1 MGQKKALNGSHLE
14 VFLALQHNTEHDF
27 DLSISNVF
35 LTFVQLLQEIK
46 KKQKRGY
53 AFKFQI
59 RLKAFLEKFS
69 FENNKL
75 IKIEEWF
82 PSNTYT
88 VLDSIHIRKK
98 INTAI
103 RDIYKRYDSF
113 VQRGSGWVLKKV
125 SKFSVSIMK
134 FKLFQGGCLSALL
147 PRELRKKCCCV
158 SIKNIPKN
166 KCFFYCVAAALY
178 ENTTKK
184 NKYRKSNQHDKIIE
198 LLPFDNME
206 GPVSI
211 REIKYLE
218 KNSCVSVNVY
228 GYDKIPYPYY
238 ISEFVKKL
246 YHVDVLL
253 HNNHYYLIRNMS
265 TFASGEK
272 SNRRKCYVCQYCLCY
287 FVKKERYDLHVE
299 LCVKGGHQ
307 YEFPHKDAAQLNF
320 SNYSNIVPASFVMY
334 CDLEAMI
341 TKEVKVNRGKIQTK
355 SVHVPVAVGAI
366 TVCRPKKEFGSLPMI
381 YTGADCIDVLL
392 QFIQS
397 EVSRVSNILKNVC
410 VPCVMRPEDK
420 YMHKHAKHCFMCR
433 KKFSDFRHLDKVRDH
448 CHLSGKFRI
457 TLCSTCNLTC
467 AKRPPEIH
475 LFFHGLSNYDSHFI
489 IQKLYNF
496 SSTEIKIIPKNT
508 EKYLSF
514 SVGCVHFKDS
524 YQFLSESL
532 AILVQ
537 NLMDKGPDHFVYV
550 NKFIKD
556 NEQRELMKQKGI
568 FPYNYMKDVRVLR
581 KKHLPKKEEFFND
594 LTCQH
599 ITKDEYNFV
608 QKVWDRFSCKT
619 FQDYMEIYLLADCLL
634 LCDVF
639 ENFRSNCLQQYNID
653 PCYYFSA
660 PHFTFD
666 AFLRH
671 SSLTLELLSD
681 INQYLFIIK
690 GIRGGMSMVSKR
702 HAVANNKYVEG
713 YNSSKSSSFILYLD
727 ANNLYGR
734 AMQEYLPWKN
744 FEWMSPHQLNYDFI
758 KRLEPE
764 GEVGCIIQCSLEY
777 PVALHDHHSDYPL
790 APIKKSIPYGMLSPV
805 ARMICDKHKLKRTTN
820 VEKLL
825 ATVEDKDFYILH
837 YRNLQLYVSLGLR
850 VKKVHA
856 GIIFKQ
862 GPIMKSYI
870 DFNSEKR
877 AQATNKFDTDFYKL
891 LSNSLYGK
899 TIENPEKRSK
909 VQLCSESSTYENYVG
924 KPNFKNAKR
933 INSKLVGVEMKYSSI
948 KINKPFY
955 IGMSILDLSKWH
967 MYNFHYNVMKA
978 IFGDRVHLLYTDTDS
993 FIYEISS
1000 ADVYEELRPH
1010 ARDYFDFSNYPE
1022 NHMLKNSC
1030 NKKVPGKFKD
1040 ESASKCITEF
1050 VGLRSKMYSFMF
1062 VGKKDVSKAEVRVAK
1077 GVQKSVIFNDLRFS
1091 TYLNCLWNDEVKE
1104 HNFKTIRS
1112 MKHSVA
1118 TYTQSKITLCPFE
1131 DKRYLL
1137 DAINSVPYGH
1147 YVLGC

>member
-1 MGQKKALNGSHLE
+1 
-14 VFLALQHNTEHDF
+14 
-27 DLSISNVF
+27 
-35 LTFVQLLQEIK
+35 
-46 KKQKRGY
+46 
-53 AFKFQI
+53 
-59 RLKAFLEKFS
+59 
-69 FENNKL
+69 
-75 IKIEEWF
+75 
-82 PSNTYT
+82 
-88 VLDSIHIRKK
+88 
-98 INTAI
+98 
-103 RDIYKRYDSF
+103 
-113 VQRGSGWVLKKV
+113 
-125 SKFSVSIMK
+125 MK

-147 PRELRKKCCCV
+147 PRELRKKRCCV

-166 KCFFYCVAAALY
+166 KCFFYCVAVALC
-178 ENTTKK
+178 ENTKK

-206 GPVSI
+206 GPVST

-253 HNNHYYLIRNMS
+253 HNNHYYLIGNMS

-341 TKEVKVNRGKIQTK
+341 TKEVKVNREKIQTK

-410 VPCVMRPEDK
+410 MPCVVRPEDK

-433 KKFSDFRHLDKVRDH
+433 KKFSDFHHLDKVRDH
-448 CHLSGKFRI
+448 CHLSGKFRY
-457 TLCSTCNLTC
+457 TLCSTCNLTR

-537 NLMDKGPDHFVYV
+537 YLMDKGPDHFVYV

-556 NEQRELMKQKGI
+556 DEQRELLKQKGI

-599 ITKDEYNFV
+599 ITKDEYDFA

-764 GEVGCIIQCSLEY
+764 GEVGCIIQYSLEY
-777 PVALHDHHSDYPL
+777 PVALHDYHSDYPL
-790 APIKKSIPYGMLSPV
+790 APLKKSIPYDMLSPV

-850 VKKVHA
+850 VKKIHA

-862 GPIMKSYI
+862 GPIMKSYV
-870 DFNSEKR
+870 DFKSEKR

-909 VQLCSESSTYENYVG
+909 VKLCSESSTYENYIG
-924 KPNFKNAKR
+924 EPNFKNAKR

-993 FIYEISS
+993 FIYGISS

-1010 ARDYFDFSNYPE
+1010 AIDYFDFSNYPE

-1062 VGKKDVSKAEVRVAK
+1062 DDKKDVSKAEVRVAK

-1118 TYTQSKITLCPFE
+1118 TSTQSKITLCPFE

-1137 DAINSVPYGH
+1137 DAINSIPYGH

>member
-14 VFLALQHNTEHDF
+14 VFLAPQHNTEHDF
-27 DLSISNVF
+27 DLIISNVF

-59 RLKAFLEKFS
+59 HLKAFLEKFS

-75 IKIEEWF
+75 IKIEAWF

-134 FKLFQGGCLSALL
+134 FKLFQEGCLSALL
-147 PRELRKKCCCV
+147 PRELRKKHCCV

-166 KCFFYCVAAALY
+166 KCFFYCVAVALC
-178 ENTTKK
+178 ENTKK
-184 NKYRKSNQHDKIIE
+184 NKYRKSNQHEKIIE

-253 HNNHYYLIRNMS
+253 HNNYYYLIRNMS

-307 YEFPHKDAAQLNF
+307 YKFPHKDAAQLNF
-320 SNYSNIVPASFVMY
+320 FNYSNIVPASFVMY

-355 SVHVPVAVGAI
+355 SVHVPIAVGAI

-410 VPCVMRPEDK
+410 VPCIMRPEDK
-420 YMHKHAKHCFMCR
+420 YMHKHAKHCFMCC

-448 CHLSGKFRI
+448 CHLSGKFRY
-457 TLCSTCNLTC
+457 TLCSTCNLTR

-556 NEQRELMKQKGI
+556 DEQRELLKQKGI

-599 ITKDEYNFV
+599 ITKDEYDFA

-671 SSLTLELLSD
+671 SSLSLELLSD
-681 INQYLFIIK
+681 INQYRFIIK

-713 YNSSKSSSFILYLD
+713 YNSLKSSSFILYLD

-744 FEWMSPHQLNYDFI
+744 FEWMSPHQLNYEFI
-758 KRLEPE
+758 KWLEPE

-777 PVALHDHHSDYPL
+777 PVALHDYHSDYPL
-790 APIKKSIPYGMLSPV
+790 APLKKSIPYSMLSPV

-850 VKKVHA
+850 VKKIHA

-909 VQLCSESSTYENYVG
+909 VKLCSESSTYENYVG

-978 IFGDRVHLLYTDTDS
+978 IFGDRVHLLYMDTDS

-1010 ARDYFDFSNYPE
+1010 TRDYFDFSNYPE

-1030 NKKVPGKFKD
+1030 KKKVPGKFKD

-1062 VGKKDVSKAEVRVAK
+1062 DDKKDVSKAEVRVAK

-1137 DAINSVPYGH
+1137 DAINSAPCDH

>member
-14 VFLALQHNTEHDF
+14 VFLAPQHNTEHDF

-75 IKIEEWF
+75 IKIEAWF

-147 PRELRKKCCCV
+147 PRELCKKCCCV

-166 KCFFYCVAAALY
+166 KCFFYCVAAALC
-178 ENTTKK
+178 ENTKK

-355 SVHVPVAVGAI
+355 SVHVPIAVGAI

-410 VPCVMRPEDK
+410 VPCIMRPEDK

-448 CHLSGKFRI
+448 CHLSGKFRY
-457 TLCSTCNLTC
+457 TLCSTCNLTR

-556 NEQRELMKQKGI
+556 DEQRELLKQKGI

-599 ITKDEYNFV
+599 ITKDEYDFA

-758 KRLEPE
+758 KWLKPE

-777 PVALHDHHSDYPL
+777 PVALHDYHSDYPL
-790 APIKKSIPYGMLSPV
+790 APLKKSVPYDMLSPV

-850 VKKVHA
+850 VKKIHA

-862 GPIMKSYI
+862 GPIMKSYV

-877 AQATNKFDTDFYKL
+877 AQAKNKFDTDFYKL

-909 VQLCSESSTYENYVG
+909 VKLCSESSTYENYVG

-1062 VGKKDVSKAEVRVAK
+1062 DDKKDVSKAEVRVAK

-1137 DAINSVPYGH
+1137 DAINSLPYGH

>member
-14 VFLALQHNTEHDF
+14 VFLAPQYNTEHDF

-75 IKIEEWF
+75 IKIEAWF

-134 FKLFQGGCLSALL
+134 FKLFQGGCLSTLL
-147 PRELRKKCCCV
+147 PRELRKKRCCV

-166 KCFFYCVAAALY
+166 KCFFYCVAAALC

-272 SNRRKCYVCQYCLCY
+272 SNRRKCHVCQYCLCY

-334 CDLEAMI
+334 YDLEAMI
-341 TKEVKVNRGKIQTK
+341 SKEVKVNRGKIQTK

-433 KKFSDFRHLDKVRDH
+433 KKFSDFHHLDKVRDH
-448 CHLSGKFRI
+448 CHLSGKFRY
-457 TLCSTCNLTC
+457 TLCSTCNLTR

-556 NEQRELMKQKGI
+556 DEQRELLKQKGI

-599 ITKDEYNFV
+599 ITKDEYDFA

-758 KRLEPE
+758 KGLEPE

-777 PVALHDHHSDYPL
+777 PVALHDYHSDYPL

-850 VKKVHA
+850 VKKIHA

-862 GPIMKSYI
+862 GPIMKSYV

-891 LSNSLYGK
+891 LSNSLYRK

-909 VQLCSESSTYENYVG
+909 VKLCSESSMYENYVG

-967 MYNFHYNVMKA
+967 MYNFHYNVIKT

-1062 VGKKDVSKAEVRVAK
+1062 DDKKDVSKAEVRVAK

-1137 DAINSVPYGH
+1137 DAINSIPYGH

>member
-14 VFLALQHNTEHDF
+14 VFLAPQHNTEHDF

-59 RLKAFLEKFS
+59 CLKAFLEKFS

-75 IKIEEWF
+75 IKIEAWF

-147 PRELRKKCCCV
+147 PRELCKKRCCV

-166 KCFFYCVAAALY
+166 KCFFYCVAAALC

-184 NKYRKSNQHDKIIE
+184 NKYRKSNQNDKIIE

-307 YEFPHKDAAQLNF
+307 YEFLHKDAAQLNF

-381 YTGADCIDVLL
+381 YMGADCIDMLL

-397 EVSRVSNILKNVC
+397 EVSRVSNILKNVY

-433 KKFSDFRHLDKVRDH
+433 KKFSDFRHLDKVKDH
-448 CHLSGKFRI
+448 CPLSGKFRY
-457 TLCSTCNLTC
+457 TLCFTCNLTR
-467 AKRPPEIH
+467 AKRHPEIH

-556 NEQRELMKQKGI
+556 DEQRELLKQKGI

-599 ITKDEYNFV
+599 ITKDEYDFA

-634 LCDVF
+634 LCNVF

-702 HAVANNKYVEG
+702 HAVTNNKYVEG
-713 YNSSKSSSFILYLD
+713 YNSLKSSSFILYLD

-777 PVALHDHHSDYPL
+777 PVALHDYHSDYPL

-850 VKKVHA
+850 VKKIHA

-862 GPIMKSYI
+862 GHIMKSYV

-899 TIENPEKRSK
+899 TIENPEK
-909 VQLCSESSTYENYVG
+909 
-924 KPNFKNAKR
+924 
-933 INSKLVGVEMKYSSI
+933 
-948 KINKPFY
+948 
-955 IGMSILDLSKWH
+955 
-967 MYNFHYNVMKA
+967 
-978 IFGDRVHLLYTDTDS
+978 
-993 FIYEISS
+993 
-1000 ADVYEELRPH
+1000 
-1010 ARDYFDFSNYPE
+1010 
-1022 NHMLKNSC
+1022 
-1030 NKKVPGKFKD
+1030 
-1040 ESASKCITEF
+1040 
-1050 VGLRSKMYSFMF
+1050 
-1062 VGKKDVSKAEVRVAK
+1062 
-1077 GVQKSVIFNDLRFS
+1077 
-1091 TYLNCLWNDEVKE
+1091 
-1104 HNFKTIRS
+1104 
-1112 MKHSVA
+1112 
-1118 TYTQSKITLCPFE
+1118 
-1131 DKRYLL
+1131 
-1137 DAINSVPYGH
+1137 
-1147 YVLGC
+1147 

>member
-14 VFLALQHNTEHDF
+14 VFLAPQHNTEHDF

-59 RLKAFLEKFS
+59 HLKAFLEKFS

-75 IKIEEWF
+75 IKIEVLF

-113 VQRGSGWVLKKV
+113 VQRGSSWVLKKV

-147 PRELRKKCCCV
+147 PRELCKKRCCV

-166 KCFFYCVAAALY
+166 KCFFYCVAAALC
-178 ENTTKK
+178 ENTKK

-341 TKEVKVNRGKIQTK
+341 TKEVKVNRGKIQIK
-355 SVHVPVAVGAI
+355 SVHVPIAVGAI

-397 EVSRVSNILKNVC
+397 EVSRVSNILKNVY
-410 VPCVMRPEDK
+410 VPCIMRPEDK

-433 KKFSDFRHLDKVRDH
+433 KKFSDFHHLDKVRDH
-448 CHLSGKFRI
+448 CHLSGKFRY
-457 TLCSTCNLTC
+457 TLCSTCNLTR

-514 SVGCVHFKDS
+514 SVGCIHFKDS

-537 NLMDKGPDHFVYV
+537 NLMDKGPDYFVYV

-556 NEQRELMKQKGI
+556 DEQRELLKQKGI

-581 KKHLPKKEEFFND
+581 KKHLSKKEEFFND

-599 ITKDEYNFV
+599 ITKDEYDFA

-619 FQDYMEIYLLADCLL
+619 FQDYMEIYLLPDCLL

-713 YNSSKSSSFILYLD
+713 YNSSKSSSSILYLD

-758 KRLEPE
+758 KGLEPE
-764 GEVGCIIQCSLEY
+764 GEVGCIIQCSLKY
-777 PVALHDHHSDYPL
+777 PVALHDYHSDYPL
-790 APIKKSIPYGMLSPV
+790 APLKKSIPYGMLSPV

-825 ATVEDKDFYILH
+825 ATAEDKEFYILH

-850 VKKVHA
+850 VKKIHA

-862 GPIMKSYI
+862 GPIMKSYVN
-870 DFNSEKR
+870 FNSEKR

-909 VQLCSESSTYENYVG
+909 VKLCSESSMYENYVG

-1062 VGKKDVSKAEVRVAK
+1062 YDKKDVSKAEVRVAK

-1104 HNFKTIRS
+1104 HNFKTIHS

-1137 DAINSVPYGH
+1137 DAINSLPYSH

>member
-14 VFLALQHNTEHDF
+14 VFLAPQHNTEHDF

-75 IKIEEWF
+75 IKIEAWF

-147 PRELRKKCCCV
+147 PRELHKKRCCV

-166 KCFFYCVAAALY
+166 KCFFYCVAAALC

-448 CHLSGKFRI
+448 CHLSGKFRY
-457 TLCSTCNLTC
+457 TLCSTCNLTR

-556 NEQRELMKQKGI
+556 DEQRELLKQKGI

-599 ITKDEYNFV
+599 ITKDEYDFA

-777 PVALHDHHSDYPL
+777 PVALHDYHSDYPL

-850 VKKVHA
+850 VKKIHA

-862 GPIMKSYI
+862 GPIMKSYV

-909 VQLCSESSTYENYVG
+909 VKLCSESSTYENYVG

-1062 VGKKDVSKAEVRVAK
+1062 DDKKDVSKAEVRVAK

>member
-1 MGQKKALNGSHLE
+1 MRQKKALNGSHLE

-75 IKIEEWF
+75 IKIEAWF

-147 PRELRKKCCCV
+147 PRELRKKRCCV

-166 KCFFYCVAAALY
+166 KCFFYCVAAALC

-184 NKYRKSNQHDKIIE
+184 NKYRKSNQHDRIIE

-272 SNRRKCYVCQYCLCY
+272 NNRRKCYVCQYCLCY

-433 KKFSDFRHLDKVRDH
+433 KKFSDFHHLDKVRDH
-448 CHLSGKFRI
+448 CHLSGKFRY
-457 TLCSTCNLTC
+457 TLCSTCNLTR

-532 AILVQ
+532 AVLVQ

-556 NEQRELMKQKGI
+556 DEQRELLKQKGI

-599 ITKDEYNFV
+599 ITKDEYDFA
-608 QKVWDRFSCKT
+608 QKVWDSFSCKT

-744 FEWMSPHQLNYDFI
+744 FEWMSPHQLSYDFI

-777 PVALHDHHSDYPL
+777 PVALHDYHSDYPL

-850 VKKVHA
+850 VKKIHA

-862 GPIMKSYI
+862 GPIMKSYV

-909 VQLCSESSTYENYVG
+909 VKLCSESSTYENYVG

-1062 VGKKDVSKAEVRVAK
+1062 DDKKDVSKAEVRVAK

>member
-14 VFLALQHNTEHDF
+14 VFLAPQHNTEHDF

-59 RLKAFLEKFS
+59 RLKEFLEKFS

-75 IKIEEWF
+75 IKIEAWF

-147 PRELRKKCCCV
+147 PRELCKKCCCV

-166 KCFFYCVAAALY
+166 KCFFYCVAAALC
-178 ENTTKK
+178 ENTKK

-355 SVHVPVAVGAI
+355 SVHVPIAVGAI
-366 TVCRPKKEFGSLPMI
+366 TVCRPKKEFGSPPMI
-381 YTGADCIDVLL
+381 YMGADCIDVLL

-410 VPCVMRPEDK
+410 MPCIMRPEDK

-448 CHLSGKFRI
+448 CHLSGKFRY
-457 TLCSTCNLTC
+457 TLCSTCNLTR

-537 NLMDKGPDHFVYV
+537 NLMGKGPDHFVYI

-556 NEQRELMKQKGI
+556 DEQRELLKQKGI

-599 ITKDEYNFV
+599 ITKDEYDFA

-653 PCYYFSA
+653 PCYYFSG

-702 HAVANNKYVEG
+702 HAVANNKYVKG

-744 FEWMSPHQLNYDFI
+744 FEWMSPHQLNYDFV
-758 KRLEPE
+758 KWLKPE

-777 PVALHDHHSDYPL
+777 PVALHNYHSDYPL
-790 APIKKSIPYGMLSPV
+790 APLKKSVPYGMLSPV

-850 VKKVHA
+850 VKKIHA

-862 GPIMKSYI
+862 GPIMKSYV

-877 AQATNKFDTDFYKL
+877 AQAKNKFDTDFYKL

-909 VQLCSESSTYENYVG
+909 VKLCSESSMYENYVG

-1022 NHMLKNSC
+1022 NHMLKNNC

-1062 VGKKDVSKAEVRVAK
+1062 DDKKDVSKAEVRVAK

-1137 DAINSVPYGH
+1137 DAINSLPYSH

>member
-14 VFLALQHNTEHDF
+14 VFLAPQHNTEHDF

-75 IKIEEWF
+75 IKIEAWF

-113 VQRGSGWVLKKV
+113 VQRGSGWVLNKV

-147 PRELRKKCCCV
+147 PRELHKKHCCV

-166 KCFFYCVAAALY
+166 KCFFYCVAAALC
-178 ENTTKK
+178 ENTKK

-341 TKEVKVNRGKIQTK
+341 TKEVKVNRVKIQTK
-355 SVHVPVAVGAI
+355 SVHVPIAVGVI

-397 EVSRVSNILKNVC
+397 EVSRVSNILKNVY
-410 VPCVMRPEDK
+410 VPCIMRPEDK

-448 CHLSGKFRI
+448 CHLSGKFRY
-457 TLCSTCNLTC
+457 TLCSTCNLTR

-537 NLMDKGPDHFVYV
+537 NLMDKGSDHFVYV

-556 NEQRELMKQKGI
+556 DEQRELLKQKGI
-568 FPYNYMKDVRVLR
+568 FPYNYMKDVHVLR

-599 ITKDEYNFV
+599 ITKDEYDFA

-702 HAVANNKYVEG
+702 HAVTNNKYVEG
-713 YNSSKSSSFILYLD
+713 YNSLKSSSFILYLD

-758 KRLEPE
+758 KWLEPE

-777 PVALHDHHSDYPL
+777 PVALHDYHSDYPL
-790 APIKKSIPYGMLSPV
+790 APLKKSIPYGMLSPV

-825 ATVEDKDFYILH
+825 ATIEDKDFYILH

-850 VKKVHA
+850 VKKIHA

-862 GPIMKSYI
+862 GPIMKSYV
-870 DFNSEKR
+870 DFNFEKR

-909 VQLCSESSTYENYVG
+909 VKLCSESSTYENYVG

-933 INSKLVGVEMKYSSI
+933 INGKLVGVEMKYSSI

-1000 ADVYEELRPH
+1000 ADVFEELRPH

-1022 NHMLKNSC
+1022 NHMLTNSC

-1050 VGLRSKMYSFMF
+1050 VGLSSKMYSFMF
-1062 VGKKDVSKAEVRVAK
+1062 DDKKDVSKAEVRVAK

-1118 TYTQSKITLCPFE
+1118 TYTQSKITLCPLE

-1137 DAINSVPYGH
+1137 DAINSLPYGH